1 MLCIEEIA
9 GILSSRQLSL
19 GGWLAFIFVVAV
31 VAVIILAATAFAV
44 RFILLNAVLCN
55 LFALGKFAPFG
66 VGLVGLDRSG
76 LLVVIIGAW
85 ARGEDG
91 KVKNET
97 APKLQVG

>member
-1 MLCIEEIA
+1 MSLS
-9 GILSSRQLSL
+9 LSSLPQLL
-19 GGWLAFIFVVAV
+19 PFCFIF
-31 VAVIILAATAFAV
+31 
-44 RFILLNAVLCN
+44 LNAVLCN
-55 LFALGKFAPFG
+55 FFALGKFAPFG